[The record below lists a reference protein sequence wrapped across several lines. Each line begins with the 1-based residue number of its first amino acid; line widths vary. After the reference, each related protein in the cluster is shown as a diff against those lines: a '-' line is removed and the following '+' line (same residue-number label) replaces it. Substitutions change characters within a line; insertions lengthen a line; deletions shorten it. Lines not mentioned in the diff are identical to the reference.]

1 MTFVIGQ
8 IDEEIEL
15 GFGQSDNSLEAHQSK
30 AKDARG
36 CSGDDCH
43 NQDWC
48 SI

>member
-8 IDEEIEL
+8 IDEELKWDLAYQVIPSKL
-15 GFGQSDNSLEAHQSK
+15 NSK

-36 CSGDDCH
+36 CWSDDCH